1 MKFRHTWLGY
11 SPEYFTE
18 PELAISFEVAGEP
31 RSKERPRFNRKTG
44 SVYTPKTTTDA
55 EKAVALAYQEAGGF
69 IFPGY
74 VGLEVCFRLGS
85 RRNRDTDNML
95 KLVLDGLIGYAY
107 EDDGSAVV
115 QLVSKVYTTKDKAR
129 TSVRVVS
136 ITEKEE
142 MEGSEIER

>member
-1 MKFRHTWLGY
+1 MKFRQTWLGY

-18 PELAISFEVAGEP
+18 PELAFSFEVAGEP

-44 SVYTPKTTTDA
+44 SVYTPKTTTEA
-55 EKAVALAYQEAGGF
+55 EKAVAVAYQNAGGF
-69 IFPGY
+69 MFPGY
-74 VGLEVCFRLGS
+74 VGLEICFRLGS

-115 QLVSKVYTTKDKAR
+115 QFVSKIYTTKDKAR
-129 TSVRVVS
+129 TSVRIVS
-136 ITEKEE
+136 ITEMEE
-142 MEGSEIER
+142 TEGSEIER